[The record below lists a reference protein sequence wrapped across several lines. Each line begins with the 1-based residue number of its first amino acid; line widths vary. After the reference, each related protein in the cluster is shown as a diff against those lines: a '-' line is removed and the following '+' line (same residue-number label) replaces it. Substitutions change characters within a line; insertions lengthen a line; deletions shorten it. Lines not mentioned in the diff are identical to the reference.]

1 MPHAGL
7 GRLDPEESRWI
18 AFDRVRCPHEWELYS
33 SEESGNDEDD
43 EDQYEDVPE
52 HDEED
57 GSRYVGQKK
66 HSSTKKKKRSSKPK
80 LHKPEVPWTKQDLE
94 RVYRWVVSGEYF
106 FFLLQTDPQTR
117 QIK

>member
-43 EDQYEDVPE
+43 EDHDGPDVLKKGE
-52 HDEED
+52 QR
-57 GSRYVGQKK
+57 SR
-66 HSSTKKKKRSSKPK
+66 
-80 LHKPEVPWTKQDLE
+80 
-94 RVYRWVVSGEYF
+94 
-106 FFLLQTDPQTR
+106 
-117 QIK
+117 